1 MMGFFGFLQ
10 RPDLGQGLERF
21 AATPNA
27 LLLDVR
33 TAAEARGGGISGAM
47 QIPVD
52 ELRERIGELP
62 AGRPVI
68 LYCAVGLRGYIA
80 QRILL
85 QQGIEAYNLSG
96 GYKTYQMVFPEKDL
110 SAVPSRVDCA
120 GLPCKG

>member
-1 MMGFFGFLQ
+1 M
-10 RPDLGQGLERF
+10 P
-21 AATPNA
+21 A
-27 LLLDVR
+27 LDVR

-96 GYKTYQMVFPEKDL
+96 GYKTYQMVFTEKDL